1 MLKLTCFFRMKCL
14 IFLFFIGCDRQ
25 IVNLSSE
32 SPEWCFHHFHTRS
45 DFENYITLH
54 EDYADSASS
63 SHSMQLLGCAY
74 YQKGDFLNAV
84 KWLASS
90 YQAGEKSSAAALS
103 AIYLKEGSL
112 DKAESWQ
119 KAITVETDQVRWLN
133 VIEKIKKYQKFN
145 DTTYLA
151 EAYQALEYKINYE
164 GSTDMTEGLLSV
176 MSDLLDQEDDCQ
188 NKASSACSVS
198 NFNERKSYLY
208 ILAEGALAVMVP
220 FVPQSWKTAPL
231 PEEETSSS
239 KNNKE
244 ETV

>member
-1 MLKLTCFFRMKCL
+1 MLRLTCFFRMKCL
-14 IFLFFIGCDRQ
+14 IFLFFIGCDSQ

-32 SPEWCFHHFHTRS
+32 SPEWCFHHFNTRS

-54 EDYADSASS
+54 ENYASDSSS

-84 KWLASS
+84 KWLTSS
-90 YQAGEKSSAAALS
+90 YQAGAKSSAAALT

-112 DKAESWQ
+112 DKSDSWQ
-119 KAITVETDQVRWLN
+119 KAITVETDQVRWLS
-133 VIEKIKKYQKFN
+133 VIEKIKKYQKLN
-145 DTTYLA
+145 HTAYLA

-164 GSTDMTEGLLSV
+164 GSTDMTEGLLTV
-176 MSDLLDQEDDCQ
+176 MSDLLDQEKDCQ
-188 NKASSACSVS
+188 NQASGSCSVS
-198 NFNERKSYLY
+198 NFNERKNYLF

-220 FVPQSWKTAPL
+220 FVPQSWKAALP
-231 PEEETSSS
+231 PEEEISSPK
-239 KNNKE
+239 KNQE